1 MELTKYNHSIQEK
14 KIYDFWEKNN
24 LFKPISKKSKKTFSI
39 VIPPPNITG
48 KLHMGHALNNSLQD
62 VLIRYYRMNG
72 YETLW
77 QPGTDH
83 AGIATQAIV
92 EKNLAKENIDKN
104 DIGREKFIEKVW
116 EWKAES
122 GDLILEQLKKLGCS
136 CDWSRS
142 RFTMDEEMSKAVTKV
157 FVALYNK
164 KLIYK
169 DKKLVNWDTKLQT
182 AISDLEVVQNEVQS
196 KLYYI
201 NYPVT
206 DSKEQITIATT
217 RPETMMGD
225 TAIAVNPK
233 DDRYKNF
240 VGKFAIIPVVNRK
253 IRIIA
258 DYYADPTQ
266 GTGAVKITPAHDFND
281 YDVGK
286 RNKLEIINI
295 LEKDGKINGNGIKS
309 YVGLDRFEARKKIIS
324 ELKELNLLEK
334 IDSIKNKVPYGDR
347 SNTIIEPLLTEQ
359 WFVNAKSLSKKPIQI
374 VKKKETIFFPENWS
388 NTFNQWMNNIE
399 PWCISRQIWWGHRI
413 PVWYGH
419 DGKIFAAE
427 NEKIAKELAKKHYK
441 QKTFKLTQETDV
453 LDTWF
458 SSALWPFAT
467 LGWPKKTSVLKKF
480 YPTSVLVTGFDII
493 FFWVAR
499 MLMMGNHFLKK
510 TPFKKVYVHALVRD
524 EKGQKMSKS
533 KGNVVDPLELI
544 NEFGAD
550 PLRFTLISM
559 ASPGRDVKLSK
570 DRITGY
576 RNFITKIWSANNF
589 LKLNNCKYNKKIN
602 VKKIKLKI
610 NQWIYFEFYKTNK
623 LINKH
628 IQEFRFDE
636 ASRVLY
642 NFVWHSYCDWYL
654 EFLKP
659 IFNSKNKTSIYEA
672 KQFSSY
678 MLSCILKLLHPFI
691 PFFSEHVWQENNFYK
706 QVKSNLINSN
716 WPVSKKIQS
725 YKKNADEI
733 DCIIDVIKSIRST
746 KVQLSVP
753 PKEYCDIVYF
763 QESKKIKKF
772 INNNMEIIKQVG
784 RVNNIVLKP
793 DESNLIIQIIILK
806 EKIGLK
812 FETNIDL
819 NSQKD
824 KLVNKLNELE
834 KKIFSLNEKLNNKNY
849 VKKAPKDIVTND
861 KFLLK
866 DLKIE
871 QTKLK
876 SIVSSINQNGKI

>member
-1 MELTKYNHSIQEK
+1 MNFEKYNQLTAEK

-24 LFKPISKKSKKTFSI
+24 SFKAVSKKKNKTFSI

-48 KLHMGHALNNSLQD
+48 RLHMGHALNNSIQD

-92 EKNLAKENIDKN
+92 EKNLAKENINKN
-104 DIGREKFIEKVW
+104 DIGREKFLEKVW
-116 EWKAES
+116 EWKTES

-136 CDWSRS
+136 CDWGRA
-142 RFTMDEEMSKAVTKV
+142 RFTMDDQMSKAVTKV
-157 FVALYNK
+157 FVSLYNK

-196 KLYYI
+196 QLYYI
-201 NYPVT
+201 NYSIVGSE
-206 DSKEQITIATT
+206 DHITIATT

-225 TAIAVNPK
+225 AAIAVNPK
-233 DDRYKNF
+233 DERYKNIA
-240 VGKFAIIPVVNRK
+240 GKFAIIPIVNRK
-253 IRIIA
+253 IEIIQ
-258 DYYADPTQ
+258 DHYADPNQ

-286 RNKLEIINI
+286 RNKLKIINI
-295 LEKDGKINGNGIKS
+295 LEKDGRINKNGIKS
-309 YVGLDRFEARKKIIS
+309 YVGLDRFEARKKIII
-324 ELKELNLLEK
+324 ELKNLNVLKK
-334 IDSIKNKVPYGDR
+334 IENIKNKVPYGDR

-359 WFVNAKSLSKKPIQI
+359 WFVDAKSLSKKPIQT
-374 VKKKETIFFPENWS
+374 VRSKKTTFFPKNWTQ
-388 NTFNQWMNNIE
+388 NFYQWMDNIE

-413 PVWYGH
+413 PIWYGH

-427 NEKIAKELAKKHYK
+427 NEQEANKLANKHYK
-441 QKTFKLTQETDV
+441 DNSFKLNQETDV

-467 LGWPKKTSVLKKF
+467 LGWPEKTNTLKKF

-499 MLMMGNHFLKK
+499 MLMMGNHFLTD

-533 KGNVVDPLELI
+533 KGNVIDPLELI
-544 NEFGAD
+544 NEYGAD

-570 DRITGY
+570 DRVKGY

-589 LKLNNCKYNKKIN
+589 LKINNCKYNKKID

-610 NQWIYFEFYKTNK
+610 NQWIYFEFCKTNE

-659 IFNSKNKTSIYEA
+659 LLASKNKASVLEA
-672 KQFSSY
+672 KEFSAY
-678 MLSCILKLLHPFI
+678 ILSNILKLLHPFI
-691 PFFSEHVWQENNFYK
+691 PFFTEYVWQKNKFDKEEK
-706 QVKSNLINSN
+706 CNLITSN
-716 WPVSKKIQS
+716 WPAFKKIQL
-725 YKKNADEI
+725 YNKNSEEI
-733 DCIIDVIKSIRST
+733 DHIIDIITAIRST
-746 KVQLSVP
+746 KVQLNIP
-753 PKEYCDIVYF
+753 PKEYCDIIYF
-763 QESKKIKKF
+763 QESKKIKKY
-772 INNNMEIIKQVG
+772 INNNLEIMKQVG
-784 RVNNIVLKP
+784 RVNNIILREDK
-793 DESNLIIQIIILK
+793 SNSIIQVIVLK

-812 FETNIDL
+812 FETNIDFS
-819 NSQKD
+819 SQKN
-824 KLVNKLNELE
+824 KLVIKLNELE
-834 KKIFSLNEKLNNKNY
+834 KKIFSLNKKLDNLNY
-849 VKKAPKDIVTND
+849 VKNAPKNIVAID
-861 KFLLK
+861 KSLLK

-876 SIVSSINQNGKI
+876 SIVSSIN

>member
-1 MELTKYNHSIQEK
+1 MEFTKYNHSIQEK
-14 KIYDFWEKNN
+14 KIYDFWEKND
-24 LFKPISKKSKKTFSI
+24 LFKPRLKKSKKTFSM

-48 KLHMGHALNNSLQD
+48 RLHMGHALNNSLQD
-62 VLIRYYRMNG
+62 VLTRYYRMNG
-72 YETLW
+72 FETLW

-92 EKNLAKENIDKN
+92 EKNLIKENINKN
-104 DIGREKFIEKVW
+104 EIGREKFLKKVW
-116 EWKAES
+116 EWKEES
-122 GDLILEQLKKLGCS
+122 GGLILDQLKKLGCS

-142 RFTMDEEMSKAVTKV
+142 RFTMDDDMSKAVTKV
-157 FVALYNK
+157 FVTLFNK

-196 KLYYI
+196 QLYYI
-201 NYPVT
+201 NYTIEGV
-206 DSKEQITIATT
+206 KEHITIATT

-233 DDRYKNF
+233 DKRYKHL
-240 VGKFAIIPVVNRK
+240 VGKFAIIPIVNRRIK
-253 IRIIA
+253 IIE
-258 DYYADPTQ
+258 DHYADPEQ

-286 RNKLEIINI
+286 RNKLKIINI
-295 LEKDGKINGNGIKS
+295 LEKDGKINENGIKS
-309 YVGLDRFEARKKIIS
+309 YVGLDRFEARKKIIN
-324 ELKELNLLEK
+324 ELKNLNILEK
-334 IDSIKNKVPYGDR
+334 VENIKNKVPYGDR

-359 WFVNAKSLSKKPIQI
+359 WFVDAKKLSKKPIET
-374 VKKKETIFFPENWS
+374 VKKKKTTFFPENWTK
-388 NTFNQWMNNIE
+388 TFDQWMVNIE

-427 NEKIAKELAKKHYK
+427 NEQVLEKLAKKYYK
-441 QKTFKLTQETDV
+441 NNTYKLTQETDV

-467 LGWPKKTSVLKKF
+467 LGWPKKTNELRKF

-499 MLMMGNHFLKK
+499 MLMMGNYFLKD

-533 KGNVVDPLELI
+533 KGNVIDPLELI
-544 NEFGAD
+544 NEYGAD

-570 DRITGY
+570 DRVTGY

-589 LKLNNCKYNKKIN
+589 LKINNCKHNKKIN
-602 VKKIKLKI
+602 VQKIKLKI
-610 NQWIYFEFYKTNK
+610 NQWIYFEFCKTNE
-623 LINKH
+623 LIKKH
-628 IQEFRFDE
+628 IKDFRFDE
-636 ASRVLY
+636 ASKILY

-659 IFNSKNKTSIYEA
+659 TFSSKDKNSILEA

-678 MLSCILKLLHPFI
+678 MLLNILKLLHPFI
-691 PFFSEHVWQENNFYK
+691 PFFTEHVWQINRFNKNDE
-706 QVKSNLINSN
+706 SNLISSD
-716 WPVSKKIQS
+716 WPISKKIKLH
-725 YKKNADEI
+725 KKSSEEI
-733 DCIIDVIKSIRST
+733 EFIINIISAIRST
-746 KVQLSVP
+746 KVQLNVP

-763 QESKKIKKF
+763 KESKKIKIF
-772 INNNMEIIKQVG
+772 INNNIEIIKQVG
-784 RVNNIVLKP
+784 RVDNIIFKT
-793 DESNLIIQIIILK
+793 DKNDSIIQIIILK
-806 EKIGLK
+806 EKMGLK
-812 FETNIDL
+812 FKTSIDL
-819 NSQKD
+819 SDQKD
-824 KLVNKLNELE
+824 KLSNKLNNLE
-834 KKIFSLNEKLNNKNY
+834 KKIVSLTLKLSNKNY
-849 VKKAPKDIVTND
+849 ITKAPKDVVAND
-861 KFLLK
+861 KILLK

-876 SIVSSINQNGKI
+876 SIVSSIN

>member
-1 MELTKYNHSIQEK
+1 MKFAKYNHLIQEK
-14 KIYDFWEKNN
+14 KIYSFWEKNN
-24 LFKPISKKSKKTFSI
+24 LFKPIIKKSKKTFSM

-92 EKNLAKENIDKN
+92 EKNLSKENLDKN
-104 DIGREKFIEKVW
+104 IIGREKFLEKVW
-116 EWKAES
+116 KWKDES
-122 GDLILEQLKKLGCS
+122 GSQILEQLKKLGCS

-142 RFTMDEEMSKAVTKV
+142 RFTMDNEMSKAVTKV
-157 FVALYNK
+157 FVSLYNK

-196 KLYYI
+196 QLYYI
-201 NYPVT
+201 NYSIV
-206 DSKEQITIATT
+206 DSKDQITIATT

-233 DDRYKNF
+233 DERYKKF
-240 VGKFAIIPVVNRK
+240 VGKFVIVPIVNRK
-253 IRIIA
+253 IKIIE
-258 DYYADPTQ
+258 DHYADPDQ

-295 LEKDGKINGNGIKS
+295 LEKNGRINKNGIKS
-309 YVGLDRFEARKKIIS
+309 YVGLDRFEARKKLIS
-324 ELKELNLLEK
+324 QLKDLNVLEK
-334 IDSIKNKVPYGDR
+334 IESIKNKVPYGDR

-359 WFVNAKSLSKKPIQI
+359 WFVDAKSLSKKPIQT
-374 VKKKETIFFPENWS
+374 VKTKKTIFFPGNWT
-388 NTFNQWMNNIE
+388 NTFYQWMNNIE

-413 PVWYGH
+413 PVWYGQ
-419 DGKIFAAE
+419 DGKIFTAE
-427 NEKIAKELAKKHYK
+427 SEQEAKTLANNHYK
-441 QKTFKLTQETDV
+441 NKTFKLTQETDV

-467 LGWPKKTSVLKKF
+467 LGWPEKTNSLKKF

-499 MLMMGNHFLKK
+499 MLMMGNHFLKD

-524 EKGQKMSKS
+524 EKGHKMSKS
-533 KGNVVDPLELI
+533 KGNVIDPLELI
-544 NEFGAD
+544 NEYGAD

-570 DRITGY
+570 DRVTGY

-589 LKLNNCKYNKKIN
+589 LKINKCKYNKKTD

-610 NQWIYFEFYKTNK
+610 NHWIYTEFYKTNE

-628 IQEFRFDE
+628 IQDFRFDE

-659 IFNSKNKTSIYEA
+659 IFFSKKKSSITEA
-672 KQFSSY
+672 KQFSAF
-678 MLSCILKLLHPFI
+678 MLLNILKLLHPFI
-691 PFFSEHVWQENNFYK
+691 PFFTEHVWRENKFDK
-706 QVKSNLINSN
+706 KEKTNLITSN
-716 WPVSKKIQS
+716 WPAPKKIKS
-725 YKKNADEI
+725 YKKNSEEI
-733 DCIIDVIKSIRST
+733 ECIIDIITAIRSA
-746 KVQLSVP
+746 KVQLNVP

-763 QESKKIKKF
+763 KESKKIKRKSETGSKALCF
-772 INNNMEIIKQVG
+772 RWWSNGQCGCHSDANDYSSL
-784 RVNNIVLKP
+784 VNNSL
-793 DESNLIIQIIILK
+793 ES
-806 EKIGLK
+806 G
-812 FETNIDL
+812 
-819 NSQKD
+819 
-824 KLVNKLNELE
+824 
-834 KKIFSLNEKLNNKNY
+834 
-849 VKKAPKDIVTND
+849 
-861 KFLLK
+861 
-866 DLKIE
+866 
-871 QTKLK
+871 
-876 SIVSSINQNGKI
+876 SS

>member
-1 MELTKYNHSIQEK
+1 MEFTKYDHSVTEK
-14 KIYDFWEKNN
+14 KIYNYWEKNDS
-24 LFKPISKKSKKTFSI
+24 FKPSSKKSKKTFSI

-48 KLHMGHALNNSLQD
+48 KLHMGHALNNTLQD

-72 YETLW
+72 HETLW

-92 EKNLAKENIDKN
+92 EKNLAKQNINRK
-104 DIGREKFIEKVW
+104 DIGREKFLEKVW
-116 EWKAES
+116 EWKTES
-122 GDLILEQLKKLGCS
+122 GGLILEQLKKLGCS

-142 RFTMDEEMSKAVTKV
+142 RFTMDDQMSKAVTKV
-157 FVALYNK
+157 FVSLYNK

-182 AISDLEVVQNEVQS
+182 AISDLEVVQKEVQS
-196 KLYYI
+196 QLYYI
-201 NYPVT
+201 DYSVVE
-206 DSKEQITIATT
+206 SKEQITIATT

-233 DDRYKNF
+233 DKRYKNF
-240 VGKFAIIPVVNRK
+240 VGKHAIIPIVNRK
-253 IRIIA
+253 IKIIQ
-258 DYYADPTQ
+258 DHYADPQQ

-281 YDVGK
+281 YNVGK

-295 LEKDGKINGNGIKS
+295 LEKDGTINNNAIKS
-309 YVGLDRFEARKKIIS
+309 YRGLDRFVARKKIID
-324 ELKELNLLEK
+324 ELKTLGVLKK
-334 IDSIKNKVPYGDR
+334 IENIKNKVPYGDR
-347 SNTIIEPLLTEQ
+347 SNTIIEPLLTKQ
-359 WFVNAKSLSKKPIQI
+359 WFVDAKALSKKPIQK
-374 VKKKETIFFPENWS
+374 VKSKKTTFFPENWTK
-388 NTFNQWMNNIE
+388 TFYQWMNNIE

-413 PVWYGH
+413 PIWYGG

-427 NEKIAKELAKKHYK
+427 SKKEAEILAKKHYK
-441 QKTFKLTQETDV
+441 KNFFELTQETDV

-467 LGWPKKTSVLKKF
+467 FGWPENTKTLKKF

-499 MLMMGNHFLKK
+499 MLMMGNYFLKE

-524 EKGQKMSKS
+524 QKGQKMSKS
-533 KGNVVDPLELI
+533 KGNVIDPLELI
-544 NEFGAD
+544 NEYGAD

-570 DRITGY
+570 ERVIGY

-589 LKLNNCKYNKKIN
+589 LRINDCKYVKKTD

-610 NQWIYFEFYKTNK
+610 NQWIYSDFCKTND

-628 IQEFRFDE
+628 IQDFRFDE

-642 NFVWHSYCDWYL
+642 NFIWHSYCDWYL

-659 IFNSKNKTSIYEA
+659 IFNSKNKAAIVEA

-678 MLSCILKLLHPFI
+678 MLSIILKILHPFM
-691 PFFSEHVWQENNFYK
+691 PFFSEYVWQENKFN
-706 QVKSNLINSN
+706 NEEGTDLIGSN
-716 WPVSKKIQS
+716 WPVLKKIQS
-725 YKKNADEI
+725 YKKNSEEI
-733 DCIIDVIKSIRST
+733 DCIIDIISAIRST
-746 KVQLSVP
+746 KVQLDVP
-753 PKEYCDIVYF
+753 PKEYCDIVYYE
-763 QESKKIKKF
+763 ESKKIKKF
-772 INNNMEIIKQVG
+772 INNNIEIIKQVG
-784 RVNNIVLKP
+784 RVNNIISKP
-793 DESNLIIQIIILK
+793 ERNNRIIQIIILK

-819 NSQKD
+819 NSQKN
-824 KLVNKLNELE
+824 KLINKLNLLE
-834 KKIFSLNEKLNNKNY
+834 QKIISLNQKLNNKNY
-849 VKKAPKDIVTND
+849 ISKAPKDIVSND
-861 KFLLK
+861 KILLK
-866 DLKIE
+866 DLNI
-871 QTKLK
+871 QQIKLR
-876 SIVSSINQNGKI
+876 SIISSIN